1 MSRLDLTSWQRQR
14 LRRQLVETRDARL
27 FRRILAVL
35 EYDRGRPAADIAR
48 MLGVSRQSVYYWAD
62 LYTQD
67 PDPAM
72 LEDQPGRGRPPLLD
86 EDHEHLLE
94 VLLYGSPQ
102 DFGLAPVNWTAPLL
116 CEALELATG
125 QAVSQRTLRRVLHRL
140 DYVWKR
146 PRYDLDPDPQ
156 REKKTP
162 HPPANSGP
170 AAAQCR
176 AGRGRDRPAALP
188 AFARRLG
195 EARRTRPGLAERAE
209 RPPGDLRSAEP
220 ADGGTAVRAPQERAQ
235 R

>member
-1 MSRLDLTSWQRQR
+1 MSRLNLTSWQRQR
-14 LRRQLVETRDARL
+14 LRRHLAATRDARL

-35 EYDRGRPAADIAR
+35 EYDRGRSAADIAR
-48 MLGVSRQSVYYWAD
+48 MLGVTRQSVYSWAD
-62 LYTQD
+62 LFTRD
-67 PDPAM
+67 PDPAA

-102 DFGLAPVNWTAPLL
+102 DFGLAPVNWTTPLL
-116 CEALELATG
+116 GAALELATG
-125 QAVSQRTLRRVLHRL
+125 QAVSQRTLRRVLRRL

-146 PRYDLDPDPQ
+146 PRYDLEPDPEL
-156 REKKTP
+156 EKKTP
-162 HPPANSGP
+162 HPPANPHP

-176 AGRGRDRPAALP
+176 TGRGRDRPAALP

-195 EARRTRPGLAERAE
+195 EARRSRPGLAERAE
-209 RPPGDLRSAEP
+209 RPAGDLRGAEP
-220 ADGGTAVRAPQERAQ
+220 ADGGTAVRAPPERAQ